1 MSLNRG
7 EVNPLNVL
15 DVRKLSFIPEH
26 FAKIAISSNVD
37 IKILDQWIYYHL
49 NSRYGIKKTFKVN
62 NDKQMVELI
71 EVGFEDPKETS
82 MLTLGCPYIY
92 KQTKEII

>member
-26 FAKIAISSNVD
+26 FSKLVLLPYSD
-37 IKILDQWIYYHL
+37 IKNLDQWIYYHL
-49 NSRYGIKKTFKVN
+49 NSRYGIKKIFKIN
-62 NDKQMVELI
+62 EDKKITEFI
-71 EVGFEDPKETS
+71 EIGFEDPKELS
-82 MLTLGCPYIY
+82 MFTLGCPYIH
-92 KQTKEII
+92 KQTKEFI